1 MAEDEI
7 TDETGPITRSV
18 LDLDAAAESARIE
31 EALRAQVLGTLRRK
45 GLVLGVSGG
54 IDSSVSAALAT
65 RALGKERVVALL
77 MPERDSSDDSMRLG
91 KLLAAELGIATIVE
105 DIAPILAAAGCYDR
119 QHEAIRSVVPDFEPG
134 WRYKLTLPSILESE
148 RFNITYLTVE
158 TPSGGERRVR
168 LTLPAYLQIVAATN
182 YKQRIRKMTEYY
194 HADRLNYA
202 VLGTPNRLEYDQGFF
217 VKGGDGLADVK
228 PLAHLYKTQVY
239 ALAEHLRVPEEIR
252 KRPPTTETFSLPQG
266 QDEFYFSLP
275 HDKMDL
281 CLWAHNHAASA
292 ERVAP
297 ALGITPDQVRRVY
310 KDIEAK
316 RRATRYLH
324 ASPLL
329 VEPVKEVEKLA

>member
-1 MAEDEI
+1 MAD
-7 TDETGPITRSV
+7 DETSEKQGAITKAV
-18 LDLDAAAESARIE
+18 LDVDAAAESARIE
-31 EALRAQVLGTLRRK
+31 EALRAQVLGTLRRR
-45 GLVLGVSGG
+45 GLALGVSGG

-65 RALGKERVVALL
+65 RALGKERVIALL
-77 MPERDSSDDSMRLG
+77 MPEHDSSDDSMRLG

-105 DIAPILAAAGCYDR
+105 DIAPILAAAGCYAR

-148 RFNITYLTVE
+148 RISITYLTVE
-158 TPSGGERRVR
+158 TPSGETRRVR
-168 LTLPAYLQIVAATN
+168 LTPSAYLQIVAATN
-182 YKQRIRKMTEYY
+182 YKQRVRKITEYY
-194 HADRLNYA
+194 HADRLGYA

-239 ALAEHLRVPEEIR
+239 ALAEHLGVPEEIR
-252 KRPPTTETFSLPQG
+252 RRPPTTETFSLPQG

-281 CLWAHNHAASA
+281 CLWAHNHAVPA
-292 ERVAP
+292 EGVAP
-297 ALGITPDQVRRVY
+297 ALGITPEQVRRVY

-324 ASPLL
+324 AAPLL
-329 VEPVKEVEKLA
+329 VEPVLEVEKLA